1 MFTTVEYLES
11 QPLPRI
17 DHHASYERMTQ
28 RLGILARGN
37 FDSDLS
43 QVSLSRQASEIQSPS
58 DEQFSDA
65 ESINSDRK
73 LRERNSRS
81 ISKLESRA
89 RITGAAK
96 PTSINRRRYRLF
108 VVVGQSNRRVRVLIA
123 YAAHTHE

>member
-1 MFTTVEYLES
+1 
-11 QPLPRI
+11 
-17 DHHASYERMTQ
+17 MTQ